1 MREHGDSLGK
11 DQFQINELPMEDQ
24 YKLLGMYNRNGID
37 IGNLHSE
44 SMYAWERGEDMGSG
58 NAVKPN
64 D

>member
-1 MREHGDSLGK
+1 MK
-11 DQFQINELPMEDQ
+11 DQ
-24 YKLLGMYNRNGID
+24 YKLRGMYNRNGID